1 MAVNDGRSVVILDHD
16 RAGPSAVVLR
26 LTAACDPAGAVQ
38 MPSPA
43 PGVRRYK
50 RAGLGTG
57 EFMATWYDLFP
68 GGLSDLPTA
77 LHQRR
82 QGVVRR

>member
-1 MAVNDGRSVVILDHD
+1 VAVNDGRSVVILDHD

-57 EFMATWYDLFP
+57 EFMATWYCP
-68 GGLSDLPTA
+68 ACMSI
-77 LHQRR
+77 H
-82 QGVVRR
+82 GVWLKQIAA